1 MYAYIKGELAEKSNG
16 FIIVENSGIGY
27 KIFMS
32 NSTIGRIGALHENV
46 KVYTYYQV
54 SEDNICLYGFQT
66 KEELSMFELL
76 ITVSGIGPKSA
87 VAMLSNIEPSS
98 FALAVINEDIK
109 KITSLPGIG
118 AKTAGRLVLELKDK
132 LKKENSVIQNQEVKS
147 FVKQNEAS
155 NDAISALQILG
166 YGRKE
171 IEEALSKFDCNSLS
185 TEDIIKTALKYLS

>member
-1 MYAYIKGELAEKSNG
+1 MYAYIKGEIAEKSNG
-16 FIIVENSGIGY
+16 FIVVENSGIGY

-32 NSTIGRIGALHENV
+32 NSAIGKLGGLHENV

-87 VAMLSNIEPSS
+87 IGMLSNIEPSS

-132 LKKENSVIQNQEVKS
+132 LKKENSVIQNEEIKS
-147 FVKQNEAS
+147 VVKQSETS

-171 IEEALSKFDCNSLS
+171 IEEALSKFDYTSLP
-185 TEDIIKTALKYLS
+185 TEEIIKTALKYF